1 MLAFI
6 HMPKAA
12 GTTLANI
19 LRRNFGRR
27 HFDTRFFSDRP
38 VFRAA
43 DYRRIRWVYPELKSI
58 AGHGVTGT
66 SDLETAVP
74 DIRHFTFVR
83 EPIARLLSQY
93 EFNWNCLTEDERK
106 RWTPDAYFEEVILTE
121 FANVQSRMLAGDG
134 GAEQAIEFLNRS
146 NAFIG
151 MTESYA
157 ESLILFREWSG
168 VAELDIRYRSVNET
182 ISNGDSIRYQ
192 IKQRLA
198 RDSDLSARV
207 DRAVEHDR
215 AVYRFACQRYQEQ
228 KSSYGKTLGQDLE
241 RFLQSN
247 RDTSHIA
254 DDQLTSQLYR
264 NLVYKPLRR
273 WIFSKAA

>member
-38 VFRAA
+38 VFAAA

-66 SDLETAVP
+66 SDLATVVP

-83 EPIARLLSQY
+83 EPMARLLSQY
-93 EFNWNCLTEDERK
+93 EFNWNCLSEDQRK

-121 FANVQSRMLAGDG
+121 FANVQSRMLAGDE
-134 GAEQAIEFLNRS
+134 GADRSIAFLVQS

-151 MTESYA
+151 MTESYD
-157 ESLILFREWSG
+157 ESLVLFREWTG
-168 VAELDIRYRSVNET
+168 EADLDIRYRSVNET
-182 ISNGDSIRYQ
+182 VSVGDSLRSQ
-192 IKQRLA
+192 ISQRLA
-198 RDSDLSARV
+198 NDSALRERAN
-207 DRAVEHDR
+207 RAVEQDR
-215 AVYRFACQRYQEQ
+215 AVYEFACQRYQEQ
-228 KSSYGKTLGQDLE
+228 KSAYGSSLGLDLD
-241 RFLQSN
+241 RFLQANQAAS
-247 RDTSHIA
+247 RIP
-254 DDQLTSQLYR
+254 DDQLASQLYR